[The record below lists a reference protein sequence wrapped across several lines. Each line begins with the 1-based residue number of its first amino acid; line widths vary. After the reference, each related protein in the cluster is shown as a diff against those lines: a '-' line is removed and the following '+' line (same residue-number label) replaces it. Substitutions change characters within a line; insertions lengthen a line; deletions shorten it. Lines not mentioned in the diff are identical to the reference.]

1 MAGQNKR
8 AGRNSQSTPSAKKP
22 KHQKGPSRKE
32 ASMRREEAAL
42 RQQNKHEKADALLKA
57 YNSKQKTDLQPQM
70 QKKAKAKSDKGK
82 PAKVDFNDTEEED
95 EEGGESGSESSDS
108 NHVVDREPSAS
119 ENESEPEPEGEDEE
133 VVGGLVLPESLLQ
146 PVQEGQ
152 ELIQPRLA
160 MFEDA
165 ELAMSHLL
173 SKGAHAHSLQR
184 VKGLKG
190 KPLPDSENV
199 LRQLSLYNKFA
210 ALLCWRRLLVPPK
223 NTKPAASL
231 VEFFNTKIKTNAGER
246 TKCPKVKKTL
256 GEVLDCVFN
265 AFHSFAATEARR
277 WARRQQGNNDDNS
290 VHKTDKA
297 VTDFIIA
304 QINVDERLANIW

>member
-1 MAGQNKR
+1 MAGEKR
-8 AGRNSQSTPSAKKP
+8 KQANRNSNRSSPAAKKT
-22 KHQKGPSRKE
+22 KKGKGPCRKE
-32 ASMRREEAAL
+32 VAMRKEEASL
-42 RQQNKHEKADALLKA
+42 RQQNKPEKADAVVQTFNNK
-57 YNSKQKTDLQPQM
+57 NNTNLQPQK
-70 QKKAKAKSDKGK
+70 QKNATAKSHKKKTAD
-82 PAKVDFNDTEEED
+82 VDLDDSEAEEE
-95 EEGGESGSESSDS
+95 EGESGSDSSGSDL
-108 NHVVDREPSAS
+108 VVDREAS
-119 ENESEPEPEGEDEE
+119 ENESEAEPEGEDEE

-210 ALLCWRRLLVPPK
+210 TLLCWRRLLVPPK